1 MSDEESNREWRG
13 SSSMGRLPQVEP
25 WACGINSGCILEVT
39 RFSVRPR
46 LGHVC
51 VCVTVGRAF
60 GDDMMFSVALDCFPL
75 PIQVAL
81 VCIHVFQLVRLD
93 WITDHW
99 SAFAVRQPA
108 VRGPSTTPTLAALLV
123 HLENFWLIFAP
134 CWHSFG
140 GCGFIIGTLILVS
153 GR

>member
-1 MSDEESNREWRG
+1 MRNRTESGAAAPAWVGFRRSSIGRAALIQVAFSKLRASPYAPG
-13 SSSMGRLPQVEP
+13 S
-25 WACGINSGCILEVT
+25 VT
-39 RFSVRPR
+39 F
-46 LGHVC
+46 VC

-123 HLENFWLIFAP
+123 HLEHFWLIFAP
-134 CWHSFG
+134 CWHPFG
-140 GCGFIIGTLILVS
+140 GCGFIIGTLMLVS